1 MVWSIMVV
9 TISKKLICS
18 HRSLH
23 SPEWCCLIHLM
34 LDLPPFIDHMLRS
47 LCSFLTID
55 SCHFL
60 PIGFFIPFLAFE
72 DLYICDFFIHR
83 YIKQWET
90 YFLHVFFVHFHFI
103 LFFFYICNFFQDEK
117 IFDEETRKKEVAAN
131 LSLIYRIIR
140 VEKKLD
146 LTQIHFHAKVA
157 RND

>member
-34 LDLPPFIDHMLRS
+34 LDLPPFIDHMLRT

-103 LFFFYICNFFQDEK
+103 LFFFYICNFFQDECL
-117 IFDEETRKKEVAAN
+117 INMF
-131 LSLIYRIIR
+131 LSFSGCLINVVLY
-140 VEKKLD
+140 
-146 LTQIHFHAKVA
+146 T
-157 RND
+157 NDFVLNFILLKRFLGC